1 MKLLVFTLIVKVVG
15 YYAFTIPL
23 PFGGINIDK
32 NAQGET
38 SVDTFSNL
46 NFFGYGANT
55 GFKVKGGDSGLT
67 LEPRNE
73 ILVKNKN
80 YGVNSTFGF
89 EKEKGIAVDS
99 DVSAGDNTFHG
110 GLGKE
115 GQFINEIGQATQQ
128 QAAERKALPE
138 SVGKL
143 G

>member
-1 MKLLVFTLIVKVVG
+1 MKSILIIAALFIAQ

-32 NAQGET
+32 NERGET

-55 GFKVKGGDSGLT
+55 GLKVKGGNGGLT

-89 EKEKGIAVDS
+89 EKQKGIAIDS

-115 GQFINEIGQATQQ
+115 NRFINEIGQAAQQ
-128 QAAERKALPE
+128 KAAQRKPLPP
-138 SVGKL
+138 SVGTTQ
-143 G
+143 